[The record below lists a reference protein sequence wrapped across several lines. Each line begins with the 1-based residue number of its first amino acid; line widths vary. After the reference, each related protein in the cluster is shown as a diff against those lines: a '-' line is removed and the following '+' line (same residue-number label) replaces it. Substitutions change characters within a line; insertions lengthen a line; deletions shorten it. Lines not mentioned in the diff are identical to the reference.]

1 MKIAVDFD
9 GTLVKW
15 PMEMPS
21 VFDPDLKFDPSLVG
35 ETVELMANRV
45 KEWLRQGHEV
55 VIFTARVY
63 DPKQAE
69 IARVAI
75 EKWCMDTLGKVLEVT
90 CIKDHHIDVIYD
102 DKAVTVE
109 KDTGRILTMGWKEQ
123 DDGSDSLGS
132 ML

>member
-21 VFDPDLKFDPSLVG
+21 AFDPDLKFDPSAVG
-35 ETVELMANRV
+35 ETVEIMANRV
-45 KEWLRQGHEV
+45 KEWLKQGHEV

-69 IARVAI
+69 IAREAI
-75 EKWCMDTLGKVLEVT
+75 NKWCLDNIGEVLEVT
-90 CIKDHHIDVIYD
+90 CIKSHDIDVFYD

-109 KDTGRILTMGWKEQ
+109 KDTGRILTMGWKEEE
-123 DDGSDSLGS
+123 DGSDSLGS
-132 ML
+132 LL

>member
-21 VFDPDLKFDPSLVG
+21 VFDPDLKFDPSAVG

-45 KEWLRQGHEV
+45 KEWLKQGHEV

-69 IARVAI
+69 IAREAI
-75 EKWCMDTLGKVLEVT
+75 SKWCLDTLGQVLEVT
-90 CIKDHHIDVIYD
+90 CIKSHDIDVIYD

-132 ML
+132 QL